1 MISLEENGN
10 VSKKG
15 ERVAEA
21 SRMVPGTPGVTAFQ
35 RHHATSTTMIACSKR
50 KERFYDYD

>member
-15 ERVAEA
+15 ERIAEA

-35 RHHATSTTMIACSKR
+35 GHHATSTTMIACSNR